1 MKRTSSFL
9 IGAIIG
15 GTLGAIAAIMLA
27 PSSGENLRSSLSV
40 RADRIRSDVVS
51 AATERRA
58 ELERQLATL
67 RAPKTPQ

>member
-15 GTLGAIAAIMLA
+15 GTLGAIAAILLA
-27 PSSGENLRSSLSV
+27 PSSGENLRSNLSV

>member
-15 GTLGAIAAIMLA
+15 GTLGAIAAILLA
-27 PSSGENLRSSLSV
+27 PSSGENLRSNLSV

-67 RAPKTPQ
+67 RAPKTRQ